1 MPVKSIEL
9 NDLIQQYRVRQCI
22 DCGKCAGACPLAQMD
37 KRLSPRLAAQE
48 AVQHGLGSEYLR
60 EAVWGCITCG
70 LCLERC
76 PTGIDF
82 PGFVRALRPL
92 LSDLEMPGQPSHGG
106 ALHALMRMQSAPGLK
121 QNRLDWLTPG
131 LETSS
136 KGEVLFF
143 GGCAPYLQAYFDY
156 LDIDLP
162 GIAQSSL
169 RLLNSL
175 GIAPVVLE
183 QERCC
188 GHDLYYSGDE
198 ASFDRLRG
206 WNLKA
211 IKKTGAKTVVTACAE
226 CAHTLADLYTNG
238 GGGHGAEVLHLSQ
251 FLAREG
257 FKAARSLDQKASYQD
272 PCRLGRM
279 RRVFEAPRRLL
290 GQAVELAEM
299 SHHGPGAWCCGNSA
313 FLGCDRYAKAMQVER
328 LAEAGRTGADCL
340 VTACPKCQIH
350 ISCAARDLELAGE
363 PQPKVRDLSQVLAD
377 TL

>member
-211 IKKTGAKTVVTACAE
+211 IKKTGAQDCRHRLRRVRPHLGRSVHKRRRRTRGRSSAPQPVSLPERVLKPPDHWTRRPAIR
-226 CAHTLADLYTNG
+226 TLAAWAACG
-238 GGGHGAEVLHLSQ
+238 GCSKPLAGFWARRWNWQRCLTTGQELGA
-251 FLAREG
+251 
-257 FKAARSLDQKASYQD
+257 AATRPFWAATAMPR
-272 PCRLGRM
+272 PCRWSAWPKPAGPVRIAWSP
-279 RRVFEAPRRLL
+279 RVP
-290 GQAVELAEM
+290 
-299 SHHGPGAWCCGNSA
+299 SA
-313 FLGCDRYAKAMQVER
+313 RF
-328 LAEAGRTGADCL
+328 T
-340 VTACPKCQIH
+340 
-350 ISCAARDLELAGE
+350 
-363 PQPKVRDLSQVLAD
+363 
-377 TL
+377 